1 MSAFKKLKSTDAFVS
16 TYVAKKNWNISGSVF
31 SSYNIQSLTAESS
44 SGAVYLDSTK
54 TYGPTE
60 SDITYQGTYYN
71 QLVYKSIYQL
81 YYSNYNSTNGSILD
95 PNLYNQATGSNSIP
109 LSDFSSSKFFENY
122 EQTSFTKVGGVD
134 ISGSRY
140 LRDSAHVYSIPRDVI
155 GTHIEPGTFKVTP
168 DSSGPAYYGAWL
180 PIIDNGEGDLV
191 LSASNYNANVGNIFY
206 SHGIAVF
213 TDTAIANHFN
223 STKASSIVFKSNQP
237 IYTYNYH
244 CKISDYEFNHTQN
257 KSALT
262 GSDNSLKNNVS
273 GSNFNP
279 YITSIGL
286 YNDAQEL
293 IAVCKLGQ
301 PLTKPSNT
309 ELAIQVKLDI

>member
-16 TYVAKKNWNISGSVF
+16 TYVAKKSWNISGSIF
-31 SSYNIQSLTAESS
+31 NAYNIQTLAAESS
-44 SGAVYLDSTK
+44 SGAVYLDGT

-60 SDITYQGTYYN
+60 SGINNQGEYYKEI
-71 QLVYKSIYQL
+71 VYKSIYQL
-81 YYSNYNSTNGSILD
+81 YYSNYNNTNGSILE
-95 PNLYNQATGSNSIP
+95 PNLFNQSTGSNSIP
-109 LSDFSSSKFFENY
+109 TSDYSASKFFENY
-122 EQTSFTKVGGVD
+122 EQSSFTKIEGSD

-140 LRDSAHVYSIPRDVI
+140 LRDSAHVYSLPRDII
-155 GTHIEPGTFKVTP
+155 GTHIEPNSFKITADQAGTTYF
-168 DSSGPAYYGAWL
+168 GARL

-191 LSASNYNANVGNIFY
+191 LSASNFTTNVGNIFY
-206 SHGIAVF
+206 SHGIAVLTN
-213 TDTAIANHFN
+213 TDVVSHFN
-223 STKASSIVFKSNQP
+223 SKKADSIEFKSNQP

-244 CKISDYEFNHTQN
+244 CKISDYEFNHTLN
-257 KSALT
+257 KTALT
-262 GSDNSLKNNVS
+262 GSNNTLKDNVS

>member
-16 TYVAKKNWNISGSVF
+16 TYVAKKSWNISGSIF
-31 SSYNIQSLTAESS
+31 NAYNIQTLAAESS
-44 SGAVYLDSTK
+44 SGAVYLDGT

-60 SDITYQGTYYN
+60 SGINNQGEYYKEI
-71 QLVYKSIYQL
+71 VYKSIYQL
-81 YYSNYNSTNGSILD
+81 YYSNYNNSNGTILD
-95 PNLYNQATGSNSIP
+95 PALLNEATSSNSITTTDY
-109 LSDFSSSKFFENY
+109 STSKFFHNY
-122 EQTSFTKVGGVD
+122 EQSSFTT
-134 ISGSRY
+134 GSRY
-140 LRDSAHVYSIPRDVI
+140 LGDDAHVYSLPRDII
-155 GTHIEPGTFKVTP
+155 GTHIEPNSFKITANQAGTTYF
-168 DSSGPAYYGAWL
+168 GARL

-191 LSASNYNANVGNIFY
+191 LSASNYTTNVGNIFY
-206 SHGIAVF
+206 SHGIAVL
-213 TDTAIANHFN
+213 TNTEVVSHFN
-223 STKASSIVFKSNQP
+223 SKKADSIEFKSNQP
-237 IYTYNYH
+237 IFTYNYH

-257 KSALT
+257 KTALT
-262 GSDNSLKNNVS
+262 GSNNILKDNVS

-279 YITSIGL
+279 YITSVGL

>member
-1 MSAFKKLKSTDAFVS
+1 MSAFKKLKSTDAFVT

-31 SSYNIQSLTAESS
+31 NTYNIQALVAESS
-44 SGAVYLDSTK
+44 SGNIYLDGAVYDST
-54 TYGPTE
+54 G
-60 SDITYQGTYYN
+60 SNISNQGSYYKE
-71 QLVYKSIYQL
+71 LVFKSIHQL
-81 YYSNYNSTNGSILD
+81 YYSNYNNTNGSIL
-95 PNLYNQATGSNSIP
+95 NSHLYNEATGSNSVP
-109 LSDFSSSKFFENY
+109 LSDYSSSKFFDNY
-122 EQTSFTKVGGVD
+122 EQSSFTKVEGVD

-140 LRDSAHVYSIPRDVI
+140 LNTQAHVYSIPRNI
-155 GTHIEPGTFKVTP
+155 TGTHIEPNSFKITA
-168 DSSGPAYYGAWL
+168 DQNGSTYFGARL
-180 PIIDNGEGDLV
+180 PIIDNGEGELV
-191 LSASNYNANVGNIFY
+191 LSASNYDTNVGNIIY
-206 SHGIAVF
+206 SHGVAIITNEEIAQHF
-213 TDTAIANHFN
+213 SSSKADSIA
-223 STKASSIVFKSNQP
+223 FKSNQP

-244 CKISDYEFNHTQN
+244 CKVSDYEYNHTLN
-257 KSALT
+257 PSALT
-262 GSDNSLKNNVS
+262 GSDNRLRNNVS